1 MCLGRLTSTFLS
13 TLILPSKLVI
23 ISMAGCI
30 LSTILLMFL
39 APLYYISLYI
49 GVFVSGFFLSW
60 QFASAFSWT
69 SYHMNITG
77 KLSSIFFIGN
87 NNFILFYILNIMCV
101 VLRPGS
107 WQPVLP
113 TFGRMDVHAESH
125 VCDLHRGGHGGLS
138 GSGCGGHVG
147 CG

>member
-1 MCLGRLTSTFLS
+1 MPSYLYYLRAALTDTFYSSGMCLGRLTSTFLS

-87 NNFILFYILNIMCV
+87 NNFILFLHPKYNVFCV
-101 VLRPGS
+101 EAWVWAAFPPHLWP
-107 WQPVLP
+107 
-113 TFGRMDVHAESH
+113 D
-125 VCDLHRGGHGGLS
+125 
-138 GSGCGGHVG
+138 GCS
-147 CG
+147 C